1 MRKIIY
7 VATVLAMLLNV
18 SCEKLP
24 DFNLLKK
31 KSLQEKFSKK
41 MPELQEMSEL
51 GCVEYTVSKV
61 LDKKEERKKMG
72 ISMGKRKISFNCVA
86 YIKAGID
93 MKKFDA
99 TKIMIDEDK
108 KSIALTLPQP
118 KLLSFN
124 MPNDKITI
132 AYESNTG
139 INNLNRFKYN
149 NEEQRKIK
157 EEGLDSIRNAI
168 NDMGIFDDAKKNA
181 DIFFRNLLKGIGFEI
196 ITIKF
201 EDDEKNNPGII
212 TIKLEDDEKNN

>member
-7 VATVLAMLLNV
+7 IATVLAMLLNV

-51 GCVEYTVSKV
+51 GCVEYTVTKV
-61 LDKKEERKKMG
+61 ITPEKDDAEDNNK
-72 ISMGKRKISFNCVA
+72 IFGKSIGHRNICYNCVA

-99 TKIMIDEDK
+99 SKIIIDEK
-108 KSIALTLPQP
+108 SKSIVLTLPKP
-118 KLLSFN
+118 EKLSFD
-124 MPNDKITI
+124 MPNDKIKVV
-132 AYESNTG
+132 YEKKKGLISKYSNDRRHEIQKKGQDEIDNEDALKELG
-139 INNLNRFKYN
+139 IY
-149 NEEQRKIK
+149 
-157 EEGLDSIRNAI
+157 
-168 NDMGIFDDAKKNA
+168 DDARKNA
-181 DIFFRNLLKGIGFEI
+181 DRFFRNLLKGLGFEI

-201 EDDEKNNPGII
+201 EGDEKSN
-212 TIKLEDDEKNN
+212 

>member
-1 MRKIIY
+1 
-7 VATVLAMLLNV
+7 
-18 SCEKLP
+18 
-24 DFNLLKK
+24 
-31 KSLQEKFSKK
+31 

-61 LDKKEERKKMG
+61 LVKKEERKKMG
-72 ISMGKRKISFNCVA
+72 ISMGKRKIGFNCVA

-99 TKIMIDEDK
+99 TKIIIDEDK

-118 KLLSFN
+118 KLLSYN
-124 MPNDKITI
+124 MPNEKITI

-139 INNLNRFKYN
+139 INNLNRFKFN

-168 NDMGIFDDAKKNA
+168 NDMGIYDDAKKNA
-181 DIFFRNLLKGIGFEI
+181 DMFFRNLLKGIGFEI

-201 EDDEKNNPGII
+201 EDDGKNNPEII
-212 TIKLEDDEKNN
+212 TIKLEDNEKNN

>member
-1 MRKIIY
+1 
-7 VATVLAMLLNV
+7 
-18 SCEKLP
+18 
-24 DFNLLKK
+24 
-31 KSLQEKFSKK
+31 

-124 MPNDKITI
+124 MPNEKITI

>member
-124 MPNDKITI
+124 MPNEKITI